1 MSFQQLYPGP
11 FPLPMPL
18 CISFSQL
25 DYLTLDTIPYPYI
38 FKRSALL
45 NLSSSETIINELV
58 ILPLGTVI
66 ILVTYGLIRVT
77 ILRTL
82 PIKGIC
88 KALST
93 CDSHLCEFPCT
104 MEPLLGLYLVPS
116 SNNINDKDVNVSA
129 IYNVVIPM
137 INTLIYSLRNW
148 DIILSEVT
156 QT

>member
-1 MSFQQLYPGP
+1 
-11 FPLPMPL
+11 
-18 CISFSQL
+18 
-25 DYLTLDTIPYPYI
+25 
-38 FKRSALL
+38 
-45 NLSSSETIINELV
+45 
-58 ILPLGTVI
+58 
-66 ILVTYGLIRVT
+66 
-77 ILRTL
+77 
-82 PIKGIC
+82 
-88 KALST
+88 
-93 CDSHLCEFPCT
+93 